1 MKQRDPIGTIAD
13 EIFRRALATEVAALA
28 HEIQE
33 RDGCSDNEAIDRAM
47 EEYDRLVFEA
57 RRQENQLRDAREK
70 KRKEDALRAAGKP
83 TLKVS
88 LGDMLKVKSAK

>member
-1 MKQRDPIGTIAD
+1 MTMKQPLIIN
-13 EIFRRALATEVAALA
+13 EVFKLALAREVAALA

-33 RDGCSDNEAIDRAM
+33 RDKCSDDEAIERAM
-47 EEYDRLVFEA
+47 KQYDRLVLEA
-57 RRQENQLRDAREK
+57 QRQQNELRDAQER

-88 LGDMLKVKSAK
+88 LGDMLKVKLAK